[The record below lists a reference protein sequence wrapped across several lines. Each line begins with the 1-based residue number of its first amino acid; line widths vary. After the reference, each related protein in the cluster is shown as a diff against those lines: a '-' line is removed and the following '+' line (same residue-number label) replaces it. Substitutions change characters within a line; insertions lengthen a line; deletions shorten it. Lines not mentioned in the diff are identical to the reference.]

1 MKKFSNHIIILTT
14 SCENQK
20 YPKLFFL
27 TFFKHNF
34 EMGETSFAKKA
45 IILTVFFTSGA
56 FSAVLTNILYNME
69 AKGFHNVVKPFRKPW
84 FQGWGM
90 FVGMSLLILDTPF
103 IKRCKCAPYH
113 IGGTV
118 RGWGLFRLVSIP
130 ALCDLT
136 ATVLQNIA
144 FLYLKPSIWQMMRGS
159 ILLFT
164 ALFAIFYRHKRLI
177 LVDWIGVITT
187 IVGITVVGISSILSD
202 SDSGNT
208 ANVSTGMQVLAMI
221 LIVIAQGLQAFQT
234 IVEEELLHDV
244 DATESEIVSYEG
256 IWGLY
261 FSTFIAM
268 PLANIMPESAGEG
281 IFEASLESF
290 YMIANS
296 WKVLLATVA
305 YIVVIV
311 GYNQSG
317 MMITLFSTA
326 IHRNIYEALRSI
338 AVWMLSVIFYYAF
351 PGLGAGEKLD
361 LMSLVQLLG
370 FSISILGSFIYNRVI
385 KLPCLPAEVKDPAIS
400 ESKPLLSNAD

>member
-1 MKKFSNHIIILTT
+1 MEKTSLTR
-14 SCENQK
+14 
-20 YPKLFFL
+20 
-27 TFFKHNF
+27 
-34 EMGETSFAKKA
+34 KA
-45 IILTVFFTSGA
+45 VILTVFFVSGA

-69 AKGFHNVVKPFRKPW
+69 STGFHNIRKPFRKPW

-90 FVGMSLLILDTPF
+90 FVGMSLLIFDTPF
-103 IKRCKCAPYH
+103 IKRCRCAPYKV
-113 IGGTV
+113 GGTV

-136 ATVLQNIA
+136 ATVLQNVA

-164 ALFAIFYRHKRLI
+164 ALFAIFYRHKKLI

-187 IVGITVVGISSILSD
+187 IVGITIVGISSVLSEGN
-202 SDSGNT
+202 DSGST
-208 ANVSTGMQVLAMI
+208 ANVSTGMQIVAMV
-221 LIVIAQGLQAFQT
+221 LIVVAQGLQAFQT

-256 IWGLY
+256 IWGLF
-261 FSTFIAM
+261 FSTFVSM
-268 PLANIMPESAGEG
+268 PLANIVPESLGEG
-281 IFEASLESF
+281 LFEASLESF
-290 YMIANS
+290 YMIAHS
-296 WKVLLATVA
+296 WQLLLAILA
-305 YIVVIV
+305 YVVVIV

-338 AVWMLSVIFYYAF
+338 AVWVLSVIFYYAF
-351 PGLGAGEKLD
+351 PSLGAGEKLT

-385 KLPCLPAEVKDPAIS
+385 KFKCLKYNNEEMKNVLI
-400 ESKPLLSNAD
+400 ETN

>member
-1 MKKFSNHIIILTT
+1 MNS
-14 SCENQK
+14 
-20 YPKLFFL
+20 KLKHQMGSASFL
-27 TFFKHNF
+27 
-34 EMGETSFAKKA
+34 KKA
-45 IILTVFFTSGA
+45 IILTIFFVSGA
-56 FSAVLTNILYNME
+56 FSAILTNILYNLN
-69 AKGFHNVVKPFRKPW
+69 AKGFHNIIKPFQKPW

-90 FVGMSLLILDTPF
+90 FLGMSLLILDTPF
-103 IKRCKCAPYH
+103 IKNCRCPPYK

-130 ALCDLT
+130 ALCDLS
-136 ATVLQNIA
+136 ATLLQNIA

-164 ALFAIFYRHKRLI
+164 ALFAIFYRHKKLV

-187 IVGITVVGISSILSD
+187 IVGITVVGLSSIFND
-202 SDSGNT
+202 SDDSANLK
-208 ANVSTGMQVLAMI
+208 NVSTAMQVLSMFF
-221 LIVIAQGLQAFQT
+221 IVIAQGLQAFQT

-256 IWGLY
+256 IWGLF

-268 PLANIMPESAGEG
+268 PIANITPESAGEG
-281 IFEASLESF
+281 IYENSLESF
-290 YMIANS
+290 YMIFHS
-296 WKVLLATVA
+296 WRIMIATICYV
-305 YIVVIV
+305 IVIV

-317 MMITLFSTA
+317 MMITEFSTA

-338 AVWMLSVIFYYAF
+338 AVWLLSVIFYYAF
-351 PGLGAGEKLD
+351 PSLGAGEQLN

-385 KLPCLPAEVKDPAIS
+385 KFPCLPDQDVN
-400 ESKPLLSNAD
+400 SKPLLTNQSN

>member
-1 MKKFSNHIIILTT
+1 
-14 SCENQK
+14 
-20 YPKLFFL
+20 
-27 TFFKHNF
+27 
-34 EMGETSFAKKA
+34 MGETSFLKKT
-45 IILTVFFTSGA
+45 IILTIFFVSGA

-69 AKGFHNVVKPFRKPW
+69 SKGFHNVIKPFRKPW
-84 FQGWGM
+84 FQGWCM

-103 IKRCKCAPYH
+103 IKRCRCPPYK
-113 IGGTV
+113 IGQSPV

-130 ALCDLT
+130 AMCDLL

-164 ALFAIFYRHKRLI
+164 ALFAIFYRHKKLI
-177 LVDWIGVITT
+177 CIDWIGVFTT
-187 IVGITVVGISSILSD
+187 ILGIMIVGLSSIFND
-202 SDSGNT
+202 EQTTGNT
-208 ANVSTGMQVLAMI
+208 ANVSAGMQFLSML
-221 LIVIAQGLQAFQT
+221 LIFIAQGLQAFQT

-268 PLANIMPESAGEG
+268 PIANITPESAGEG
-281 IFEASLESF
+281 IFEESLESF
-290 YMIANS
+290 YMLAHS
-296 WKVLLATVA
+296 WKLVLAIIA

-311 GYNQSG
+311 AYNQSG

-338 AVWMLSVIFYYAF
+338 AVWLLSLIFYYAF
-351 PGLGAGEKLD
+351 PSLGAGEKLNKWSA
-361 LMSLVQLLG
+361 LQLVG
-370 FSISILGSFIYNRVI
+370 FLISILGSFIYNRVI
-385 KLPCLPAEVKDPAIS
+385 PLPCIKSRHDGYIEPLPTQED
-400 ESKPLLSNAD
+400 E